1 MDIFLNILYYS
12 FTAIY
17 AYIAIIIIITILMEN
32 RNPVKSLAWI
42 MIMLL
47 LPIVGIIFFIFF
59 GQNYRK
65 KKIIQNKLK
74 YLPLTSDCIYDIDN
88 INSEDMP
95 KRFQKLAKMLHTNG
109 GSQLF
114 NGGKID
120 VLTTGTDTFDA
131 LFNDLMNA
139 KEHIHIEFYIIEN
152 DEVGNK
158 LCEILSQKAKEGI
171 RVRLIYDY
179 LGGWHLPPFWKKNL
193 IDSGVFVQPF
203 LATNSL
209 RGFSMINYRNHRKL
223 VIIDGK
229 IGYTGGVNIAE
240 RYRKGN
246 RLGRWRDTFM
256 RLEGAAVHA
265 MQYSF
270 LVDWNF
276 VDGKAIT
283 DKKYYPE
290 PGYYEDNFIQIVSS
304 GPDTD
309 WPTIMQGIISA
320 IAIAEKE
327 IFIHTPYFIPP
338 DSIITALET
347 AALSG
352 VDVRILTPQ
361 HSDSPLVSAASRSY
375 FEELMKSGIKVYFYK
390 YNFLHS
396 KAIVIDRC
404 LSIIGTANMDNRSY
418 EQDYEISA
426 FIYDTKTADT
436 LVDNYLKDLNCSKEL
451 NINLW
456 HHRPKIKKFAES
468 LARLFSPLL

>member
-1 MDIFLNILYYS
+1 
-12 FTAIY
+12 
-17 AYIAIIIIITILMEN
+17 MEN

-42 MIMLL
+42 MIMIL

-59 GQNYRK
+59 GQDYRK
-65 KKIIQNKLK
+65 KKIIKNKLK
-74 YLPLTSDCIYDIDN
+74 YLPISSDSIYDIDN

-114 NGGKID
+114 NGGQID

-131 LFNDLMNA
+131 LFNDISNA

-158 LCEILSQKAKEGI
+158 LCDILSQKAQESI

-179 LGGWHLPPFWKKNL
+179 LGGWHLPPFWKKKL
-193 IDSGVFVQPF
+193 MDAGVYLQPF
-203 LATNSL
+203 LATNSII
-209 RGFSMINYRNHRKL
+209 GFSRINYRNHRKL

-246 RLGRWRDTFM
+246 RLGIWRDTFV

-283 DKKYYPE
+283 DKKYYPT
-290 PGYYEDNFIQIVSS
+290 PGYFEDNFIQIVSS
-304 GPDTD
+304 GPDSD
-309 WPTIMQGIISA
+309 WPSIMQGIVSA
-320 IAIAEKE
+320 IGVAEKE

-338 DSIITALET
+338 ESIITALET

-352 VDVRILTPQ
+352 IDVRILTPQ
-361 HSDSPLVSAASRSY
+361 HSDSPLVAAASRSY

-390 YNFLHS
+390 HNFLHS

-404 LSIIGTANMDNRSY
+404 LSIIGTANMDYRSY

-436 LVDNYLKDLNCSKEL
+436 LVENYFKDLNCSKEL
-451 NINLW
+451 NLNLW
-456 HHRPKIKKFAES
+456 HHRPKTKRFVES

>member
-120 VLTTGTDTFDA
+120 VLTTGTATFDA

-209 RGFSMINYRNHRKL
+209 RGLSMINYRNHRKL

-309 WPTIMQGIISA
+309 WPTIMQGIVSA

-338 DSIITALET
+338 ESIITALET
-347 AALSG
+347 AAL
-352 VDVRILTPQ
+352 
-361 HSDSPLVSAASRSY
+361 
-375 FEELMKSGIKVYFYK
+375 
-390 YNFLHS
+390 
-396 KAIVIDRC
+396 
-404 LSIIGTANMDNRSY
+404 
-418 EQDYEISA
+418 
-426 FIYDTKTADT
+426 
-436 LVDNYLKDLNCSKEL
+436 
-451 NINLW
+451 
-456 HHRPKIKKFAES
+456 
-468 LARLFSPLL
+468 

>member
-120 VLTTGTDTFDA
+120 VLTTGTATFDA

-193 IDSGVFVQPF
+193 IDSGLFVQPF

-209 RGFSMINYRNHRKL
+209 RGLSMINYRNHRKL

-256 RLEGAAVHA
+256 RLEGVRLH
-265 MQYSF
+265 
-270 LVDWNF
+270 LR
-276 VDGKAIT
+276 GK
-283 DKKYYPE
+283 
-290 PGYYEDNFIQIVSS
+290 
-304 GPDTD
+304 
-309 WPTIMQGIISA
+309 
-320 IAIAEKE
+320 
-327 IFIHTPYFIPP
+327 
-338 DSIITALET
+338 
-347 AALSG
+347 
-352 VDVRILTPQ
+352 
-361 HSDSPLVSAASRSY
+361 
-375 FEELMKSGIKVYFYK
+375 
-390 YNFLHS
+390 
-396 KAIVIDRC
+396 
-404 LSIIGTANMDNRSY
+404 
-418 EQDYEISA
+418 
-426 FIYDTKTADT
+426 
-436 LVDNYLKDLNCSKEL
+436 
-451 NINLW
+451 
-456 HHRPKIKKFAES
+456 
-468 LARLFSPLL
+468 